1 MLTKKQTQ
9 KSEKLLST
17 LRDIGMGGKEAGVY
31 MAAIALGDASV
42 SAIAREAG
50 IKRTTAY
57 SVIDSLTQKG
67 FMRMEMKKWK
77 RCFAAEN
84 PDKLVSLLE
93 VRKKNFER
101 LLPNFSALY
110 NLKGDTNLVKY
121 YEGHA
126 AIKMLYNDLLDS
138 IECGEDYLVI
148 SNDDKWFGLDPEYF
162 QEFTEKRAR
171 LNIHTRLLLKD
182 SEAARHHK
190 KFEKNFS
197 EEIRFLPKKV
207 ELNTNMV
214 VTSTKLIIHQLIPPV
229 HVLVIETKSII
240 DLHQQLFEIIWASV
254 AEEQR

>member
-9 KSEKLLST
+9 KSEKLLSV
-17 LRDIGMGGKEAGVY
+17 LIDIGMSDKEAEVY
-31 MAAIALGDASV
+31 MAALALGAASV

-57 SVIDSLTQKG
+57 SVIDSLAQRG
-67 FMRMEMKKWK
+67 FMRVEMKKWK
-77 RCFAAEN
+77 RYFAAEN

-93 VRKKNFER
+93 VRKNSFER
-101 LLPNFSALY
+101 LLPDFSALY
-110 NLKGDTNLVKY
+110 NLKGNANLVKY

-126 AIKMLYNDLLDS
+126 AIKSLYNDLLNS
-138 IECGEDYLVI
+138 VEPREDYLVI
-148 SNDDKWFGLDPEYF
+148 SNDDRWFGLDPEYF
-162 QEFTEKRAR
+162 QEFTEKRAK
-171 LNIHTRLLLKD
+171 LNIHARLLLKD

-207 ELNTNMV
+207 ELNTNV
-214 VTSTKLIIHQLIPPV
+214 VITPTKLVMHQLIPPV

-240 DLHQQLFEIIWASV
+240 DLLKQLFEVIWTSTK
-254 AEEQR
+254 EE